1 LSAVNARNGAFL
13 RLLGIDKWFGA
24 THAVSAVSL
33 DVDVGQIHAVA
44 GENGAGKSTLLKIAA
59 GILPPDAGE
68 VWVAGVRPPRYDA
81 RRAQDLGV
89 AMVQQH
95 FALFGD
101 MTALENMMVGAEPTR
116 MAGRVDFA
124 VARRRAAEVLSELG
138 VSLDLDAPVASL
150 GVADRQRIEI
160 ARALFRDSRAIILD
174 EPTAVLTPQ
183 EASSLYATLRRLAK
197 GGRAIVVVTHKL
209 DEIDVHADL
218 VTVMRRG
225 QSLGTRTVRPGEE
238 VSRLAGELLG
248 GLSSSHEVVRDPA
261 PPGDVRLRVKGLS
274 RGRLCDVSF
283 DVAAGEIVGI
293 AGVLGNGQS
302 ELVGILGGTLR
313 SEHGTVEGGRIEVVH
328 EDRHEDGL
336 ILGATVRDNLTLCDL
351 HRLSRWGVVDV
362 VAQDRV
368 ARERIARFGVI
379 PRDTMVP
386 VSSLSGGNQQKVV
399 LARALSQDPSVLV
412 MAHPTRGVDVGAA
425 RAIHEHIL
433 TAARAGTA
441 IVIVSADLAELRQL
455 STRILVM
462 ARGRVV
468 ATLPPDADDET
479 IGTAMLGGTAAA

>member
-351 HRLSRWGVVDV
+351 HR
-362 VAQDRV
+362 
-368 ARERIARFGVI
+368 IARFGVI